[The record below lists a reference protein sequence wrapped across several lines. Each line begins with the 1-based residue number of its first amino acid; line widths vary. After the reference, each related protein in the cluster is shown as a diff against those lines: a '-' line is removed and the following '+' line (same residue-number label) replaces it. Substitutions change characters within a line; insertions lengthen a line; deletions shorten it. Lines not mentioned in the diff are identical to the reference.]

1 MWQCHR
7 LHVSMQN
14 SANKML
20 ELTEMSTHKKSSEW
34 IHAWRWWWISDLEFK
49 YARTHSLALC
59 LARVYSSSHLNSID
73 YLNRWIKHNWSILV
87 EWASCCILLSCL
99 FIALNLIR
107 PSKYLCT
114 WMRVRKK
121 RQTNKQSQ
129 KNEVKSNKC
138 VLWVTDRH
146 THTHTE
152 AERDQAA
159 TLSLDSIVSCNVQ
172 QAQRRKTRTRRE
184 KEIENKPTWTLVLFH
199 SLPLISL

>member
-1 MWQCHR
+1 MPSLTC
-7 LHVSMQN
+7 VYAKCY

-20 ELTEMSTHKKSSEW
+20 ELTEMSTHKKSSER

-99 FIALNLIR
+99 FIAFNLIR

-146 THTHTE
+146 THRDRERPSGNALTWQYCFMQCATSTE
-152 AERDQAA
+152 AKNTHKEGERDW
-159 TLSLDSIVSCNVQ
+159 
-172 QAQRRKTRTRRE
+172 E
-184 KEIENKPTWTLVLFH
+184 
-199 SLPLISL
+199 